1 MALNE
6 NNTKKTYTKYK
17 RHVDE
22 SKERISAETVNII
35 QDDIAEQQVESNKIK
50 DKAFEERLYTIFNN
64 NLYTNAMFKDILQN
78 GEYVDMELSNNI
90 RFNYEEQK
98 IELVPNK
105 TSGIFVSKIVQ
116 SIHGPEIELND
127 FFVITSETAPIGSSI
142 KYYLETRTGTRW
154 PVLQNALKLPMH
166 VTDGVE
172 NGFRIIIELKAND
185 LGESP
190 SVNGYAVLYHDKQIE
205 ENYGL
210 INPDLQRFP

>member
-22 SKERISAETVNII
+22 SKERISAKTINTI
-35 QDDIAEQQVESNKIK
+35 QNDIAEQQHESNKIK

-64 NLYTNAMFKDILQN
+64 NLYTNSMFKDILQN
-78 GEYVDMELSNNI
+78 GNYMDMEQSTNVKFDFDNQVI
-90 RFNYEEQK
+90 T
-98 IELVPNK
+98 LVPGK
-105 TSGIFVSKIVQ
+105 TEGTFISQLIY

-127 FFVITSETAPIGSSI
+127 FFIITSETAPVGSSI

-172 NGFRIIIELKAND
+172 NGFRILIELKAND

-190 SVNGYAVLYHDKQIE
+190 SVNGYAVLYHDAKVE
-205 ENYGL
+205 EDYGL